1 MIACRV
7 SARAALAALLIA
19 GGPALAQTPGP
30 IRLAPPRI
38 LIEEPQPMPIQEP
51 RAGQATQGSESLPLG
66 TPRTEP
72 KPDIVVS
79 DMPALNLD
87 GVGLIDESRGGLPE
101 TAWKGSTRPVID
113 RLIGLLPA
121 PTSSPA
127 ARALSERVLTTTAT
141 PPANGPEKPAT
152 SFVALRTE
160 KLMGLGRSSAAA
172 SLARAVPRS
181 DENESLSRVL
191 LDAALLDYDNAGACQ
206 IVRRQIGKVSTPYWQ
221 KALIFCQALSGE
233 HDRAQLGLSL
243 LREQRDDD
251 PLFVRLA
258 NALEG
263 DNRPVGEISK
273 PTPLHLAMLRA
284 AKQQIPAAA
293 VEGADAGILRMIAQS
308 PNTSLD
314 TRLAAADQAE
324 SVGALSPEALI
335 QIFEAVPF
343 TPEELANA
351 SPLVAKAP
359 RGRAHA
365 AIYRAIKAQTNGPAR
380 AEALTGGWD
389 AARGRGLQLAA
400 SRTLLPLLRELS
412 PSPELAPHAATAGRI
427 LLLNGYRDEARKWYD
442 AARAAS
448 ASNLPTGGAD
458 VLLWPLLRLAGV
470 DVPAPDAKALA
481 AWRAVQEKR
490 DAERAPART
499 AVLTA
504 LLEGLGDATDG
515 SLAALLLSGNL
526 AAQPTAL
533 PHPALWL
540 GRDGAASAGR
550 VGETA
555 LFVLDSLGPDGTAS
569 AAPQT
574 LIALVQALRAVGLEK
589 DARALALEAA
599 VAAGI

>member
-1 MIACRV
+1 MIACRA

-19 GGPALAQTPGP
+19 GSPALAQVSGP

-38 LIEEPQPMPIQEP
+38 SVQEPQPIPVQEP
-51 RAGQATQGSESLPLG
+51 RAGQAIQGSEAPLE
-66 TPRTEP
+66 TPRAEP
-72 KPDIVVS
+72 KPDIIVS
-79 DMPALNLD
+79 DTPALNLD

-101 TAWKGSTRPVID
+101 TAWKGSSRTVVD

-121 PTSSPA
+121 PTTSPA
-127 ARALSERVLTTTAT
+127 ARGLSERVLTTTAT
-141 PPANGPEKPAT
+141 PPASGPEKPAT
-152 SFVALRTE
+152 NFVAVRAE
-160 KLMGLGRSSAAA
+160 KLMALGRSASAA
-172 SLARAVPRS
+172 SLARAMPQRG
-181 DENESLSRVL
+181 ESETLSRVL
-191 LDAALLDYDNAGACQ
+191 LDAALLEYDNAGACQ
-206 IVRRQIGKVSTPYWQ
+206 IVRKQIGKASTPYWQ
-221 KALIFCQALSGE
+221 KALIFCQELASE

-243 LREQRDDD
+243 LREQREDDA
-251 PLFVRLA
+251 LFVRLA

-263 DNRPVGEISK
+263 DNRPVTEVAK

-284 AKQQIPAAA
+284 AKQQIPASA
-293 VEGADAGILRMIAQS
+293 VAGADAGVLRMIAQS
-308 PNTSLD
+308 PNTTVE

-324 SVGALSPEALI
+324 ALGALSTEALI
-335 QIFEAVPF
+335 QVFEAVPF
-343 TPEELANA
+343 TPDELANA
-351 SPLVAKAP
+351 APLVAKAP
-359 RGRAHA
+359 RARAHA
-365 AIYRAIKAQTNGPAR
+365 AIYRAIKAQTSGAAR

-389 AARGRGLQLAA
+389 AARSRGLQLDAA
-400 SRTLLPLLRELS
+400 RTLLPLLRELT

-427 LLLNGYRDEARKWYD
+427 LLLNGYRDDARKWYD
-442 AARAAS
+442 AARAAR
-448 ASNLPTGGAD
+448 ASNLPTNQSD

-481 AWRAVQEKR
+481 AWRAAQEKL
-490 DAERAPART
+490 DAERMPART

-526 AAQPTAL
+526 VAQPASL

-555 LFVLDSLGPDGTAS
+555 LFVLDSLGPDGTAA